1 LIHTTRGIEIGS
13 DSTLKQDIEDI
24 NDPLI
29 KVLQLHGVLFNFKEP
44 NDTIDT
50 ITFQDKQGNW
60 HTVIPSQLPNID
72 PSLVNDG
79 IIERLIEDRDRKHMG
94 LIAQEV
100 ELVVPEVVRMTPNGT
115 LAVEYFGLIGLLI
128 EAIKEQ
134 QIEIDSLKEQ
144 KFLKYSNST
153 GENSS
158 TIKENNILY
167 QNVPNP
173 FNQNT
178 VICFKIATGTKM
190 ASILIF
196 DMQGSLLKTYN
207 VSNSVE
213 KITIFRNE
221 FNPGMYLYSL
231 IVDGVEIDT
240 KRMILTD

>member
-1 LIHTTRGIEIGS
+1 
-13 DSTLKQDIEDI
+13 
-24 NDPLI
+24 
-29 KVLQLHGVLFNFKEP
+29 
-44 NDTIDT
+44 
-50 ITFQDKQGNW
+50 
-60 HTVIPSQLPNID
+60 
-72 PSLVNDG
+72 
-79 IIERLIEDRDRKHMG
+79 MG